1 MSIEI
6 PSKRVEKIVE
16 GVNKDEAMI
25 DMINK
30 LLLLYQSGAFDTAID
45 LLMTIKNVSSVI
57 TDDMVDRI
65 ALMIRELAPLID
77 GVVNSSLM
85 KVIGETMNDVE
96 IDKAILKVKAKNASL
111 ADVIKLS
118 RDSDVINGLY
128 IFLTIMKV
136 LGRRVRELNMK

>member
-1 MSIEI
+1 
-6 PSKRVEKIVE
+6 
-16 GVNKDEAMI
+16 
-25 DMINK
+25 
-30 LLLLYQSGAFDTAID
+30 
-45 LLMTIKNVSSVI
+45 
-57 TDDMVDRI
+57 
-65 ALMIRELAPLID
+65 
-77 GVVNSSLM
+77 NSSLM